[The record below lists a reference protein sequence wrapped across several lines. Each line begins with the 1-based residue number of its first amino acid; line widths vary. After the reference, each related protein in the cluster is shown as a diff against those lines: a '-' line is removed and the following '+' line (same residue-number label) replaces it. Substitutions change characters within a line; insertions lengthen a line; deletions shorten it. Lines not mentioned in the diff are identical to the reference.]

1 MIAVNFE
8 NGTAKYRIVESYFM
22 SSFKYLV
29 LYGMGLGLAITTNF
43 KIYMRRFAQNFPN
56 N

>member
-1 MIAVNFE
+1 M
-8 NGTAKYRIVESYFM
+8 SY
-22 SSFKYLV
+22 FKYLV

-43 KIYMRRFAQNFPN
+43 KIYMRRSAQNFRN